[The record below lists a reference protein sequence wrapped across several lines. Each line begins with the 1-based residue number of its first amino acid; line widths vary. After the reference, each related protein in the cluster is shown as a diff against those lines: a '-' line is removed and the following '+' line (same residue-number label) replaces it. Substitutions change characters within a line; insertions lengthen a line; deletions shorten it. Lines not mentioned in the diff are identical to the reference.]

1 MTTLPVPL
9 EILQKIRLQM
19 HMGKSLNSSL
29 ENVLAARMDFF
40 SKSLKVW
47 LVKTGAGQ
55 KQQEILKTL
64 PELGNSPQRRQLIYT
79 LERGLKGSSIDE
91 ILGDLEKEFYFC
103 IEDHFERKLQV
114 LPLKLLIPLMI
125 FILPAVMGI
134 IIAPFLFSM
143 RGM

>member
-103 IEDHFERKLQV
+103 I
-114 LPLKLLIPLMI
+114 
-125 FILPAVMGI
+125 
-134 IIAPFLFSM
+134 
-143 RGM
+143 RGQGSDI